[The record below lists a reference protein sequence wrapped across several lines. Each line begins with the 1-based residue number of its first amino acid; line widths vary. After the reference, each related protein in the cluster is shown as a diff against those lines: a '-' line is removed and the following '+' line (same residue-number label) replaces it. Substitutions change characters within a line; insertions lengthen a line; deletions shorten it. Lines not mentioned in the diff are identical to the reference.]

1 MELGIPSSNGT
12 GCLLPE
18 VVRRS
23 AFGWVLV
30 SEIMNMERGLGNVG
44 ERVGVG
50 LGDKGFGKC
59 G

>member
-1 MELGIPSSNGT
+1 MELGILSSHRT
-12 GCLLPE
+12 GCLLLE

-23 AFGWVLV
+23 AFGWVSV
-30 SEIMNMERGLGNVG
+30 SEIMNMERGLGNMG

-50 LGDKGFGKC
+50 LGDKGFGKR